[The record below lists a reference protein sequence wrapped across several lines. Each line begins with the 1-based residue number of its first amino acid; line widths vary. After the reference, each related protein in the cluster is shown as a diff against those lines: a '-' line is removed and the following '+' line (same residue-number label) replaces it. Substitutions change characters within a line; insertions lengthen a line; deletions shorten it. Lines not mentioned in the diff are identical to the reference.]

1 MKKTIAILALAAVAI
16 TTVNAGVH
24 FGINLGIPLPVPTV
38 AVPAPVFVAPP
49 PVCEPSPMPAT
60 IVEAVPACPTPG
72 YVWVGGGWGWHE
84 NRWAWTRGH
93 WNPPAR
99 WEHVGN
105 WDHGY
110 RGYRVEHRDGFHG
123 GYHRDGRR

>member
-1 MKKTIAILALAAVAI
+1 
-16 TTVNAGVH
+16 
-24 FGINLGIPLPVPTV
+24 V
-38 AVPAPVFVAPP
+38 AVSAPVFVAPP
-49 PVCEPSPMPAT
+49 AVCEPTPMPAT

-99 WEHVGN
+99 LERVAH

-110 RGYRVEHRDGFHG
+110 RGYGVEHRDGFHG
-123 GYHRDGRR
+123 GYHLDGRR